1 MCMHFPFGLSLK
13 SHLDLI
19 FFIIILKSVWICCNL
34 LFPWCSKRSI
44 LCSIPAVLKY
54 INIRLKHA
62 IGFFWTRLTP
72 DVCSNTAIMVHNEV
86 CFTALPQYI
95 QWSICRQWR
104 LENAD
109 GYILLHPPRPQCHP
123 LKLPT
128 ECRGVN
134 SWGSSVIGWHTHGTA
149 CGPLQAAQAGLGI
162 AFGSYVVMCSTHSSW
177 KRKVLTRWSYGS
189 FINEEAAGTNRST
202 CSFGILRE
210 THS

>member
-1 MCMHFPFGLSLK
+1 MPLVSFEHV
-13 SHLDLI
+13 SHQTCVQTYG
-19 FFIIILKSVWICCNL
+19 S
-34 LFPWCSKRSI
+34 
-44 LCSIPAVLKY
+44 
-54 INIRLKHA
+54 
-62 IGFFWTRLTP
+62 T
-72 DVCSNTAIMVHNEV
+72 TAIMVHNEV
-86 CFTALPQYI
+86 CFTLPSYTVKYMQAVET
-95 QWSICRQWR
+95 W
-104 LENAD
+104 NTD

-177 KRKVLTRWSYGS
+177 KRKVLTSWSYRS
-189 FINEEAAGTNRST
+189 FINEDAAGTNRST